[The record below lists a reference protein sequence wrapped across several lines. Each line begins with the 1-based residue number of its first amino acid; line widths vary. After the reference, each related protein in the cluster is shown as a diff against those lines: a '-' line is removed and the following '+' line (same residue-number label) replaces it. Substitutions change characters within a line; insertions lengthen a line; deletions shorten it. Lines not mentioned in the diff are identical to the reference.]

1 MSHKTNPLTHFSLPR
16 NLGYWLRLVGFF
28 VLAQTVALISL
39 PLLMGAAAMLGLL
52 YAPCHGSQ
60 ATPADYGYEWEDVT
74 LPARIGGRFQ
84 GAFIP
89 GPNGATI
96 IMPPTGSADI
106 SARLPEA
113 AMLRQHGYSVFI
125 YESRR
130 CADLGPL
137 SLGYDEV
144 NEIADV
150 LDYLRT
156 HQDVDPERIG
166 IQGFSM
172 AGAMAIMAAARYPA
186 LRAVVAEGGYGD
198 FTENAINPGAG
209 RGWRAYFR
217 QLFVWST
224 RLTYR
229 LVTGFGLEVLSP
241 VSVIGELNSRPV
253 LLIYGSQE
261 PSLAGGRLQE
271 AAGGDNT
278 ELWIVPGAGHGNY
291 RQVAPEAYE
300 ARVIGFFDRTLGK

>member
-1 MSHKTNPLTHFSLPR
+1 MMFGALT
-16 NLGYWLRLVGFF
+16 
-28 VLAQTVALISL
+28 
-39 PLLMGAAAMLGLL
+39 MLGLL

-60 ATPADYGYEWEDVT
+60 ATPADYGYEWEEVT

-84 GAFIP
+84 GTFIP

-96 IMPPTGSADI
+96 ILPPTGSENI

-113 AMLRQHGYSVFI
+113 AMLRRHGYAVFI

-130 CADLGPL
+130 CAELGPL

-156 HQDVDPERIG
+156 RQDVDPERIG

-186 LRAVVAEGGYGD
+186 LRAVVAQGGYGD

-209 RGWRAYFR
+209 RGWRATFWR
-217 QLFVWST
+217 LFLWST

-229 LVTGFGLEVLSP
+229 LVTGFDLEVLSP
-241 VSVIGELNSRPV
+241 AGVMGELSPRPV

-271 AAGGDNT
+271 AAGGDSA

-291 RQVAPEAYE
+291 LQVAPEAYE
-300 ARVIGFFDRTLGK
+300 ARIIAFFDEALKD